1 MPKLVI
7 AEKPSVAQSI
17 AKVLSATKRCNGYL
31 EGNGYLVSWCI
42 GHLVELAPPDHYD
55 ERYKKWKKEDLPI
68 LPANWKYTV
77 SSGTK
82 KQFNILKELMNRD
95 DVDSLICATDAGRE
109 GEQIFR
115 LVYHQC
121 RCRKPFERQ
130 WISSM
135 EDSAIRDGFRQL
147 KPGTEY
153 DALYEAAICRERS
166 DWIVGI
172 NATRLFS
179 VLYGNT
185 LNVGR
190 VMSPTL
196 ALTVMREAAIAAFI
210 SEPFYTV
217 KIQMDG
223 FTASSERIKSK
234 EDAEKLAADC
244 KEASAVVTKVERK
257 NRKEKPPLLY
267 DLTTLQREANKIRGY
282 TAQQTLDYAQ
292 SLYEKK
298 MVTYPRTDSRY
309 LTEDMA
315 AMIPELVQKTVKKFS
330 FSDEAVPV
338 RTDQVINNKKV
349 TDHHAIIPTKT
360 AAETDLSALPA
371 GEQAVLEL
379 IARRLVCA
387 VGIPSESDETA
398 VELNCAGAV
407 FKAKGSIVTE
417 PGWKAFISGT
427 ESRKED
433 KEEDASSI
441 PDVQNGMELT
451 VREAVCKEGKTV
463 PPKHYT
469 EATLLQAMENA
480 GAEEMPENAERKGLG
495 TPATRAGIIEKLVRT
510 GFLERTGNKKT
521 KYLIPTQKGTA
532 LVTILPEQIQSASMT
547 AEWEEKLLEIERG
560 KYSGDAFMGEIEA
573 MISDLVKNYQIV
585 PDAEILMPKQ
595 KSQEIGKCPVCG
607 NNVIE
612 GAKGWFCVNRSCPFA
627 LWKQNRYFDSIGKKL
642 TASVAKKLLVNGKVR
657 MKGCKSAKT
666 GKTFDAVLILET
678 DTDGKARFRLD
689 FEGGKK

>member
-1 MPKLVI
+1 MEFNEFREKVKEALPDFLTDDLRNAEIKDTAVNKLQGESYSGISVTPEGSRVGVSI
-7 AEKPSVAQSI
+7 NLEDAFLDYQTGSQFTAVMNRLADTLVGTLGERDQFDLGFLTDYSAVKEMLTVEVVGKDQNAEMLHSVPHQ
-17 AKVLSATKRCNGYL
+17 
-31 EGNGYLVSWCI
+31 EM
-42 GHLVELAPPDHYD
+42 
-55 ERYKKWKKEDLPI
+55 EDLAAVYRI
-68 LPANWKYTV
+68 DLGETENGNATV
-77 SSGTK
+77 
-82 KQFNILKELMNRD
+82 
-95 DVDSLICATDAGRE
+95 LITNEMMRNYGLTLD
-109 GEQIFR
+109 
-115 LVYHQC
+115 
-121 RCRKPFERQ
+121 
-130 WISSM
+130 
-135 EDSAIRDGFRQL
+135 QL
-147 KPGTEY
+147 HK
-153 DALYEAAICRERS
+153 DALDAAQHTMKYS
-166 DWIVGI
+166 
-172 NATRLFS
+172 
-179 VLYGNT
+179 
-185 LNVGR
+185 
-190 VMSPTL
+190 M
-196 ALTVMREAAIAAFI
+196 
-210 SEPFYTV
+210 
-217 KIQMDG
+217 
-223 FTASSERIKSK
+223 
-234 EDAEKLAADC
+234 
-244 KEASAVVTKVERK
+244 
-257 NRKEKPPLLY
+257 
-267 DLTTLQREANKIRGY
+267 GY
-282 TAQQTLDYAQ
+282 TAQQTLDYTQ

-315 AMIPELVQKTVKKFS
+315 AMIPDLVQKTAKKFS

-338 RTDQVINNKKV
+338 QAGQVINNKKV

-387 VGIPSESDETA
+387 VGIPCESDETA
-398 VELNCAGAV
+398 VELSCAGSV

-417 PGWKAFISGT
+417 PGWKAFISGI
-427 ESRKED
+427 ESGKED

-469 EATLLQAMENA
+469 EASLLQAMENA
-480 GAEEMPENAERKGLG
+480 GAEEMPEDTERKGLG

-521 KYLIPTQKGTA
+521 KYLIPTQKGTS
-532 LVTILPEQIQSASMT
+532 LVTILPEQIQSVSMT
-547 AEWEEKLLEIERG
+547 AEWEEKLLEIEQG
-560 KYSGDAFMGEIEA
+560 KYSGDAFMREIEA

-595 KSQEIGKCPVCG
+595 KSQEIGKYHVCG
-607 NNVIE
+607 NDVIE

-627 LWKQNRYFDSIGKKL
+627 LWKQNRYFDSIGKKI
-642 TASVAKKLLVNGKVR
+642 TASVAEKLLANGKVR

-678 DTDGKARFRLD
+678 DADGKARFRLD

>member
-1 MPKLVI
+1 
-7 AEKPSVAQSI
+7 
-17 AKVLSATKRCNGYL
+17 
-31 EGNGYLVSWCI
+31 
-42 GHLVELAPPDHYD
+42 
-55 ERYKKWKKEDLPI
+55 
-68 LPANWKYTV
+68 
-77 SSGTK
+77 
-82 KQFNILKELMNRD
+82 
-95 DVDSLICATDAGRE
+95 
-109 GEQIFR
+109 
-115 LVYHQC
+115 
-121 RCRKPFERQ
+121 
-130 WISSM
+130 
-135 EDSAIRDGFRQL
+135 
-147 KPGTEY
+147 
-153 DALYEAAICRERS
+153 
-166 DWIVGI
+166 
-172 NATRLFS
+172 
-179 VLYGNT
+179 
-185 LNVGR
+185 
-190 VMSPTL
+190 MSPTL
-196 ALTVMREAAIAAFI
+196 ALTVMREAAISAFI

-223 FTASSERIKSK
+223 FTASSERVKSK

-267 DLTTLQREANKIRGY
+267 DLTTLQREANKIMGY
-282 TAQQTLDYAQ
+282 TAQQTLDYTQ

-315 AMIPELVQKTVKKFS
+315 AMIPELVQKTAKKFS
-330 FSDEAVPV
+330 FSDETVPV

-371 GEQAVLEL
+371 GERAVLEL

-387 VGIPSESDETA
+387 VGSHCESDETA
-398 VELNCAGAV
+398 VELSCAGTI

-417 PGWKAFISGT
+417 PGWKSIISGV
-427 ESRKED
+427 ESGNDDKEKED
-433 KEEDASSI
+433 SSI
-441 PDVQNGMELT
+441 PDIQNGMELM

-469 EATLLQAMENA
+469 EDSLLQAMENA
-480 GAEEMPENAERKGLG
+480 GAEEMPEDAERKGLG

-560 KYSGDAFMGEIEA
+560 EYSPDAFMGEIEA

-585 PDAEILMPKQ
+585 PDAKILMPKQ

-607 NNVIE
+607 NDVIE
-612 GAKGWFCVNRSCPFA
+612 GAKGWFCVNRTCPFA
-627 LWKQNRYFDSIGKKL
+627 LWKQNRYFDSIGKKI
-642 TASVAKKLLVNGKVR
+642 TASVAEKLLANGKVR

-678 DTDGKARFRLD
+678 DADGKARFRLD